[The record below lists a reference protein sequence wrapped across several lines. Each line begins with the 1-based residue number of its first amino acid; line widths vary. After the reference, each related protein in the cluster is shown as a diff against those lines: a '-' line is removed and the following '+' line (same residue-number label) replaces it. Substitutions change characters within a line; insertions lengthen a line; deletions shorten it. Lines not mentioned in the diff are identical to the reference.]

1 MVIILLFVW
10 DFMWIKSLVLNMR
23 RRLDCFLCSV
33 SMLIIACGIFRREIV
48 LIEGAKNHSSTSSV
62 LLHTWIKLF
71 IEKTYEFIRT
81 NNDT

>member
-1 MVIILLFVW
+1 
-10 DFMWIKSLVLNMR
+10 MR

-62 LLHTWIKLF
+62 LLHTWIKNIYRKINHF
-71 IEKTYEFIRT
+71 IHQNE
-81 NNDT
+81 NNEEQF